1 MVGESLPRD
10 LAASSSFCQSFV
22 CMHRLACWWWTVD
35 TGNKLAG
42 YLRLKIIM
50 NFNYL
55 CFLPTY
61 HSPLQECYYYI
72 QIPPLYMNEPTQS
85 KKYHKLK
92 QNLNGIKG
100 DVLAPIRCFITLTGS
115 RSRRYYGNQKLTS
128 LHYCLA
134 TSRSTLLHK
143 HMILGTFWIF
153 YVLRASLLKILSGTF
168 IPPRG

>member
-1 MVGESLPRD
+1 MK
-10 LAASSSFCQSFV
+10 ASRETWLRLHHFAKVLFV
-22 CMHRLACWWWTVD
+22 SMGLACWWWTVD
-35 TGNKLAG
+35 MGNKLAG
-42 YLRLKIIM
+42 YMRLNVIL

-92 QNLNGIKG
+92 QNLNGIKE
-100 DVLAPIRCFITLTGS
+100 DILAPIRCFITPTGS

-134 TSRSTLLHK
+134 TSRSTLYTTRTHDPVK
-143 HMILGTFWIF
+143 
-153 YVLRASLLKILSGTF
+153 
-168 IPPRG
+168 

>member
-1 MVGESLPRD
+1 MLGESLPWD
-10 LAASSSFCQSFV
+10 LLRLHHFAKVLFV
-22 CMHRLACWWWTVD
+22 SMGLACWWWTVD

-42 YLRLKIIM
+42 YLRLNIIM

-100 DVLAPIRCFITLTGS
+100 DVLAPIRCFITPTGS
-115 RSRRYYGNQKLTS
+115 RSRRYCGNQKLTS

-153 YVLRASLLKILSGTF
+153 YVEGFSA
-168 IPPRG
+168 